1 MIHCN
6 LTLASWQLAGCK
18 KKYKKGKLLHL
29 PMNRKNSA
37 VDRTDKLG
45 PSAANR
51 IYKLGTSIANR
62 I

>member
-1 MIHCN
+1 
-6 LTLASWQLAGCK
+6 
-18 KKYKKGKLLHL
+18 
-29 PMNRKNSA
+29 MNRKNSA

-51 IYKLGTSIANR
+51 IYKLGTSIANM